1 MSKDLDLC
9 VFISSKDRHGRTKD
23 YKITITSFLKQA
35 GDSFNNKYVNIK
47 VFDGDEK
54 NALNIESFFKNL
66 NFKINIIKD
75 EIGILNSD
83 RYDNRQKFISG
94 ITADISNFF
103 LKYQNDLS
111 KYVFILE
118 DDSPIILKKYN
129 FQYYENKSK
138 TLLQSDEDIEA
149 IHFLRLSCNEIPCSP
164 LEWFIYH
171 KIENLKNEEIITE
184 YWYNFQPRICR
195 TDTLINV
202 CLLINQNWNFYKN
215 LHTEDAFDKAYKQYN
230 KNIRYYAF
238 SPYNAH
244 SIHLGLDN
252 NLHKLVIE
260 SEPEINSKYKS
271 LNEKN

>member
-1 MSKDLDLC
+1 MNKDLDLC
-9 VFISSKDRHGRTKD
+9 VFISSKDRYGRTED
-23 YKITITSFLKQA
+23 YKITIASFLEQA

-47 VFDGDEK
+47 VFKGDEK

-66 NFKINIIKD
+66 DFKINIIKD

-103 LKYQNDLS
+103 LKYQNTLS

-118 DDSPIILKKYN
+118 DDSPIVLKKYN

-138 TLLQSDEDIEA
+138 ILLQSDEDIEA

-171 KIENLKNEEIITE
+171 NIENLKNEEIITE

-238 SPYNAH
+238 SPYNAY

-260 SEPEINSKYKS
+260 SEPEINSKYNS

>member
-1 MSKDLDLC
+1 MNKDLDLC
-9 VFISSKDRHGRTKD
+9 VFISSKDRYGRTED
-23 YKITITSFLKQA
+23 YKITITSFLEQA

-47 VFDGDEK
+47 VFNGDEK

-66 NFKINIIKD
+66 DFKINIIKD

-103 LKYQNDLS
+103 LKYQNTLS

-118 DDSPIILKKYN
+118 DDSPIVLKKYN

-138 TLLQSDEDIEA
+138 ILLQSDEDIEA

-171 KIENLKNEEIITE
+171 NIEDLKNEEIITE

-195 TDTLINV
+195 TDTLIKV
-202 CLLINQNWNFYKN
+202 CLQINQNWDFYKS

-238 SPYNAH
+238 SPYNAY
-244 SIHLGLDN
+244 SIHLGLDT
-252 NLHKLVIE
+252 NLHKLVLE
-260 SEPEINSKYKS
+260 SEPEINSKYNS
-271 LNEKN
+271 